1 MVQNSIFNWRI
12 NKDSYNSRAL
22 KQTYQT
28 AVKMT
33 ATTPQTMEGFTMNT
47 EEGATRR
54 ELPLT
59 KTTEFWVA
67 TVNTFGSLYEV
78 SGTFVYSKDDKVK
91 ITPMDTQRCVT
102 AFGELFPGIEQFPRN
117 VCFTREEKTLMTCA
131 EKLDERWREDK

>member
-1 MVQNSIFNWRI
+1 
-12 NKDSYNSRAL
+12 
-22 KQTYQT
+22 
-28 AVKMT
+28 
-33 ATTPQTMEGFTMNT
+33 MNT

-54 ELPLT
+54 ALPLT

-102 AFGELFPGIEQFPRN
+102 AFGKLFPGIE
-117 VCFTREEKTLMTCA
+117 
-131 EKLDERWREDK
+131 